1 MDQWADDLSE
11 LIEHL
16 DLKNIMMVGHS
27 TGGGEIARYI
37 GRHGTK
43 RVSKVVFI
51 SSIVPQM
58 GQSEVNANG
67 VPGDVLNSFREAM
80 IKDRAQFFID
90 VPSGPFF
97 GFNRENAKKSQ
108 GLIDSWYQQAMM
120 CSIKA
125 VYECV
130 KTWEIDYTEDLKK
143 IDVPVLI
150 LHGDDDQVVPIKAAG
165 LRTGKI
171 VSNGT
176 LKIYRGG
183 PHALPNICA
192 EEVNNDLL
200 AFSKT

>member
-1 MDQWADDLSE
+1 MSE

-58 GQSEVNANG
+58 GQSEVNTNG
-67 VPGDVLNSFREAM
+67 VPTAVLNSFREAM
-80 IKDRAQFFID
+80 IKDRAQFFLD

-97 GFNRENAKKSQ
+97 GFNREGAKKSQ
-108 GLIDSWYQQAMM
+108 GLIDSWYQQGMM

-125 VYECV
+125 AYNCV
-130 KTWEIDYTEDLKK
+130 DTWEIDYTEDLKK

-150 LHGDDDQVVPIKAAG
+150 LHGDDDQVVPFKAAG
-165 LRTGKI
+165 LRTDKI
-171 VSNGT
+171 VPDGT
-176 LKIYRGG
+176 LKVYPGG
-183 PHALPNICA
+183 PHALPNICI

-200 AFSKT
+200 AFLKA